1 MRNGL
6 NEPRDDFIGTRV
18 GGRRRGYFF
27 VDIFTCLCSN
37 EAIERL
43 FFHYRF
49 IRRGVAALNPADS
62 FFSARVPRKSLSIY
76 DLRFTMYDLGNSR
89 ALRGGGGANAKRNFE
104 SRDRGWL
111 ERGGG
116 RRGLP
121 MYDVRC
127 TIAKFARVARRR
139 RSGGK
144 AEF

>member
-37 EAIERL
+37 EPIERL

-76 DLRFTMYDLGNSR
+76 DLRFTMYDCQVR
-89 ALRGGGGANAKRNFE
+89 ARCAEEAERMQSGILKAAIGG
-104 SRDRGWL
+104 S
-111 ERGGG
+111 
-116 RRGLP
+116 
-121 MYDVRC
+121 
-127 TIAKFARVARRR
+127 
-139 RSGGK
+139 
-144 AEF
+144 